1 MCSARLSLRCRWLG
15 RVSLAASV
23 VVVAGLWVGCS
34 DPVSR
39 AGDGESI
46 RPIGIELRVPDD
58 VADALTV
65 DVVGLAPSDLTAIR
79 NAKLTRDEWQAV
91 FRVSVGD
98 QARDVLSLPAVLGSY
113 TVGTDAVRFTPR
125 FGFDPG
131 RPYRVSF
138 DPDALPAGVT
148 ASGPG
153 RSLRALEVVV
163 AALPADDAPSTTAV
177 AGVYPTAQRLPENVL
192 RMYIRFSAP
201 MGREGGADYVRLLDA
216 TGQVVEDPFLP
227 LDLALWNQDRTRYTL
242 FFDPGRVKQGILPNQ
257 EMGRAISEG
266 QTYTLVIDRGW
277 PDSAGASLAAS
288 YSRTFVVAPP
298 QDVAIDPSQWDVTPP
313 TVGTRDPLVVSF
325 PAPLDRAL
333 LRRALSVTTDEGR
346 RVEGEIHVEAA
357 ETMWAFTPGVSWGDD
372 EYRLTALSFLED
384 PSGNR
389 IGRAFEVPS
398 ADGTSRPGE
407 GRGVALSFHPVPLS
421 R

>member
-1 MCSARLSLRCRWLG
+1 MRSARLSLRCRWLG

-39 AGDGESI
+39 AGDGETI

-79 NAKLTRDEWQAV
+79 NAKLTRDEWQTV

-113 TVGTDAVRFTPR
+113 TVGTDAVRVTPR

-227 LDLALWNQDRTRYTL
+227 LDLALWNQDRTRYAL

-266 QTYTLVIDRGW
+266 QTYYAGDRSG
-277 PDSAGASLAAS
+277 LA
-288 YSRTFVVAPP
+288 
-298 QDVAIDPSQWDVTPP
+298 
-313 TVGTRDPLVVSF
+313 
-325 PAPLDRAL
+325 
-333 LRRALSVTTDEGR
+333 
-346 RVEGEIHVEAA
+346 
-357 ETMWAFTPGVSWGDD
+357 
-372 EYRLTALSFLED
+372 
-384 PSGNR
+384 
-389 IGRAFEVPS
+389 
-398 ADGTSRPGE
+398 
-407 GRGVALSFHPVPLS
+407 
-421 R
+421 